1 MEDISF
7 KLTVIFLLC
16 PIFSLTLLFFVLF
29 YFGYRE
35 AINLVLSTFTVM
47 SVIILV
53 WERVHDLSL
62 KKLEYIYEHVLR
74 EIHKKIYEQKVD
86 LESNFGYPIY
96 LKDIKF
102 LIKKLK
108 RTGKILG
115 LVSLY
120 PSSFI
125 RKLEGVSE
133 VGENYM
139 AEINKLERFSKDVGI
154 QWNPRILWKLVYSKI
169 DELKSC
175 DKQTINKNEKFLK
188 LIKEKSPNIISNLKE
203 EWEKLIEQLNV
214 TILKLESFF
223 EKNALPIPKY
233 EKRYETSI
241 EEILNP

>member
-1 MEDISF
+1 MMEDISF

-16 PIFSLTLLFFVLF
+16 PILSLALLFFVLF
-29 YFGYRE
+29 YSGYKE

-62 KKLEYIYEHVLR
+62 RKLEYVYKHILC

-86 LESNFGYPIY
+86 LESKPNFSYPIY

-120 PSSFI
+120 PNSLIKKRIRQFKYLLESSESLI
-125 RKLEGVSE
+125 KQ
-133 VGENYM
+133 
-139 AEINKLERFSKDVGI
+139 RFSTGI
-154 QWNPRILWKLVYSKI
+154 PHLGHNAGA
-169 DELKSC
+169 
-175 DKQTINKNEKFLK
+175 
-188 LIKEKSPNIISNLKE
+188 ISE
-203 EWEKLIEQLNV
+203 I
-214 TILKLESFF
+214 T
-223 EKNALPIPKY
+223 PIQPH
-233 EKRYETSI
+233 R
-241 EEILNP
+241 LQ